1 MDVGDEE
8 RASVAAGALAVSAP
22 ADAPAP
28 VETAAMM
35 AGQVPLFR
43 FQKRYAAIWLALLIL
58 IVVSAIVAPRSL
70 LPTTLAAVV
79 PLAAFLAIASAG
91 EAIVI
96 MSRGIDLSIP
106 SIVALAS
113 TILLGVSGGSDDWT
127 LTATVVA
134 LACAAA
140 VGLVNG
146 LLVAILEL
154 NALIVTL
161 AVGAITSGITLWYR
175 EGLPA
180 ESRVP
185 KVLADWGGSRF
196 LGLNVSAW
204 VAIVLLVLLA
214 VILRRSTLGRRF
226 SAAGANPQAAWIA
239 GINVRG
245 YQIAAFTVAGLL
257 YGIVGILVS
266 AFIRNPTLL
275 VGDPYLL
282 APIAAAVLGGT
293 AISGGLGSMIAV
305 GCAALFLTQLIQ
317 LLKILG
323 LSTAFQF
330 VIFGLAIALGMA
342 IAEVTPSRWM
352 QVRNWLT
359 RGGSRRVPT

>member
-1 MDVGDEE
+1 MT
-8 RASVAAGALAVSAP
+8 ASQG
-22 ADAPAP
+22 
-28 VETAAMM
+28 
-35 AGQVPLFR
+35 PLFR
-43 FQKRYAAIWLALLIL
+43 FQKRFAAIWIALVIL
-58 IVVSAIVAPRSL
+58 VVLCALVAPRSL
-70 LPTTLAAVV
+70 LPATLAAVV

-106 SIVALAS
+106 AVVALSS
-113 TILLGVSGGSDDWT
+113 TILLGFSGGRDDGMVGA
-127 LTATVVA
+127 LVAA
-134 LACAAA
+134 LAFSAA

-161 AVGAITSGITLWYR
+161 AVGAVTSGATLWYR

-185 KVLADWGGSRF
+185 TALADWGGSRL

-204 VAIVLLVLLA
+204 VAIVLLAALA
-214 VILRRSTLGRRF
+214 VVLRRSTIGRRF
-226 SAAGANPQAAWIA
+226 SAAGANPRAAWIA
-239 GINVRG
+239 GINVRAC
-245 YQIAAFTVAGLL
+245 QIAAFTVAGLL
-257 YGIVGILVS
+257 YGVVGILVS

-293 AISGGLGSMIAV
+293 AISGGIGSMVAV
-305 GCAALFLTQLIQ
+305 GIAALFLTQLIQ
-317 LLKILG
+317 VLKILG

-330 VIFGLAIALGMA
+330 VIFGVAIALGMA
-342 IAEVTPSRWM
+342 IAEVRKA
-352 QVRNWLT
+352 QIVQFRNWLSQLA
-359 RGGSRRVPT
+359 GSAKSAPGAQPR

>member
-1 MDVGDEE
+1 M
-8 RASVAAGALAVSAP
+8 SAP
-22 ADAPAP
+22 ADTPAP
-28 VETAAMM
+28 IGTVAMM
-35 AGQVPLFR
+35 PSQTPLFR
-43 FQKRYAAIWLALLIL
+43 FQKRYAAIWVALVIL

-70 LPTTLAAVV
+70 LPGTLAAVV

-113 TILLGVSGGSDDWT
+113 TILLGFSGGSDDGMT
-127 LTATVVA
+127 GAIVA
-134 LACAAA
+134 ALGFAA
-140 VGLVNG
+140 VVGLANG
-146 LLVAILEL
+146 LLVAVLEL

-175 EGLPA
+175 ESLPA

-185 KVLADWGGSRF
+185 TALADWGGSRF

-204 VAIVLLVLLA
+204 VAIVLLVLLT
-214 VILRRSTLGRRF
+214 VVLRMSTIGRRF
-226 SAAGANPQAAWIA
+226 SAAGANPRAAWIA
-239 GINVRG
+239 GINVRA
-245 YQIAAFTVAGLL
+245 YQIAAFTTAGFL

-293 AISGGLGSMIAV
+293 AISGGMGSMIAV

-317 LLKILG
+317 MLKILG

-330 VIFGLAIALGMA
+330 IIFGVAIALGMA
-342 IAEVTPSRWM
+342 IAEVRPS
-352 QVRNWLT
+352 QIGQFRNWLAQ
-359 RGGSRRVPT
+359 RLRLDPVRPRS